1 MPRDTLGYTENLNR
15 FLNFAFVN
23 NGVREKII
31 CPYQKCNLTNSNI
44 GEVVYE
50 HLILK
55 PFPVGYKVWF

>member
-31 CPYQKCNLTNSNI
+31 CPYR
-44 GEVVYE
+44 EVVYE

-55 PFPVGYKVWF
+55 SFPIGYKVWFQHGRE